1 MNPLSTALTNIRR
14 SPIQS
19 LTAVVIV
26 TVTMFVAFTFSLLV
40 LGTQEILQYF
50 ETRPQVIGF
59 FELETPLSEIQV
71 LKSEMEK
78 KVYVNQTKLITQEEA
93 LATYREANQ
102 DDPLLLE
109 LVTADILPASLEV
122 SADRIEDLAK
132 IRNDLESEPNIEEV
146 VFQQDIIEQLTNWTR
161 SVRSIGLAAVA
172 VLAITSFLIMT
183 ALISMKVAQRK
194 QAIRIMKLIGANNW
208 FVKAPFFFEGALYGL
223 TGSLIGWTGMYA
235 SLLYMTPW
243 LKDFLGNITLFP
255 IPAEVF
261 ALQLG
266 AGTVI
271 AVILGSFAGT
281 TAAQRILK

>member
-26 TVTMFVAFTFSLLV
+26 TVTMFVAYTFSLLV

-59 FELETPLSEIQV
+59 FELDTPLSEIQS
-71 LKSEMEK
+71 LKLEMEN
-78 KVYVNQTKLITQEEA
+78 KVYVNETKLITQEEA

-109 LVTADILPASLEV
+109 LVTADILPASLEI
-122 SADRIEDLAK
+122 SADQVEDLAR

-146 VFQQDIIEQLTNWTR
+146 VFQQDIIEQLTNWTT
-161 SVRSIGLAAVA
+161 SVRYIGLAAVA

-208 FVKAPFFFEGALYGL
+208 FVKAPFFFEGAIYGL
-223 TGSLIGWTGMYA
+223 TGSLIGWAGMYA
-235 SLLYMTPW
+235 TLLYLTPW

-255 IPAEVF
+255 ISAEVF

-266 AGTVI
+266 AGTLI

-281 TAAQRILK
+281 TAAQRILR

>member
-26 TVTMFVAFTFSLLV
+26 TVTMFVAYTFSLLV

-59 FELETPLSEIQV
+59 FELETPLSEIQS
-71 LKSEMEK
+71 LKSEMEN
-78 KVYVNQTKLITQEEA
+78 KVYVNQTKVITQEEA
-93 LATYREANQ
+93 LATYRETNQ

-122 SADRIEDLAK
+122 SADQVEDLAK

-161 SVRSIGLAAVA
+161 SVRYIGLAAVA

-208 FVKAPFFFEGALYGL
+208 FIKAPFFFEGAIYGL
-223 TGSLIGWTGMYA
+223 SGSLIGWGGMYA
-235 SLLYMTPW
+235 SLLYLTPW

-255 IPAEVF
+255 VSAEVF

-266 AGTVI
+266 LGTVI
-271 AVILGSFAGT
+271 AMILGSFAGT